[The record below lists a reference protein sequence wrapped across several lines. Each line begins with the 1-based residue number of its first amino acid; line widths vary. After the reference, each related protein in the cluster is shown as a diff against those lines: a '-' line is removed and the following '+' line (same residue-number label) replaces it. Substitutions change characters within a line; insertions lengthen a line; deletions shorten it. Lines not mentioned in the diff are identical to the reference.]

1 MTERDGDGRRGLQVL
16 AALQFVPFLVCGGRN
31 TYVHH
36 IVSRG
41 LVMCGPLSDLLL
53 RYDAIDF
60 CGE

>member
-16 AALQFVPFLVCGGRN
+16 AALQFVPFLVCGGWN

-36 IVSRG
+36 IISRG
-41 LVMCGPLSDLLL
+41 LVMGRPLSDLLL